1 MKGDF
6 STSLEMTISME
17 EELHWYAMKVF
28 YNKVFDMEDL
38 LEAYHIESFIAVQ
51 REEQTGKAHS
61 LAARKLAGERDRIGK
76 RKFIQQGPMI
86 FKRNPIIASLMFFRA
101 DEEKLAIVSEKL
113 FDPVTRKSH
122 GFIYKSADGKGY
134 SVIPDIQMESFRL
147 AVSAWNN
154 GWEVV
159 DVNMVLDKGDKVHV
173 IDGPMK
179 GAEGFIKRIGKD
191 KRLLVCIEGV
201 IAVATSYIPRQFLEK
216 VAE

>member
-1 MKGDF
+1 
-6 STSLEMTISME
+6 ME
-17 EELHWYAMKVF
+17 EKEKELHWYAMKVF

-38 LEAYHIESFIAVQ
+38 LEAYGIESFIAVHK
-51 REEQTGKAHS
+51 EEQKGKAHS
-61 LAARKLAGERDRIGK
+61 LAARKLAGERDRIGR

-86 FKRNPIIASLMFFRA
+86 FKRNPIIASLMFIRA
-101 DEEKLAIVSEKL
+101 DEDQLAFVSSRL
-113 FDPVTRKSH
+113 FDPVAQKSH
-122 GFIYKSADGKGY
+122 GFIYKNADREGY

-147 AVSAWNN
+147 AISAWNN
-154 GWEVV
+154 GWEIV
-159 DVNMVLDKGDKVHV
+159 DANLALDPGDKVRV

-179 GAEGFIKRIGKD
+179 GAEGYIKRIGKD